1 MRTLYIPDRVEKSV
15 KGHWEIY
22 KKLTVGKGKMV
33 EKAIVTHFKNSL
45 NDIKNEF
52 IYKFKRG
59 GA

>member
-1 MRTLYIPDRVEKSV
+1 MVRALYIPDRVEKSV

-22 KKLTVGKGKMV
+22 KNLAVGEGKMV

-52 IYKFKRG
+52 I
-59 GA
+59 